1 LLELLNFTLMD
12 STEGYQR
19 GRNFGH
25 VINRSPDKI
34 SIELLQKARRW
45 HLQNRGFLWK
55 NGDLESSYPLAWLC
69 CEATI

>member
-19 GRNFGH
+19 GPNFGH

-34 SIELLQKARRW
+34 SIELLQKTRRW
-45 HLQNRGFLWK
+45 HLRNRGFLWK
-55 NGDLESSYPLAWLC
+55 IQRE
-69 CEATI
+69 

>member
-34 SIELLQKARRW
+34 SIELLQKARRR
-45 HLQNRGFLWK
+45 HLRNRGFLWK
-55 NGDLESSYPLAWLC
+55 NWSWQGSYPLAWRC
-69 CEATI
+69 